1 MIDGLK
7 RRLKKAIRLPKST
20 SHNSGLIDKRARVHH
35 DALWRSWYFGLQAIT
50 IPAAFNPTNGSLDE
64 AESSTRTASSGIRL
78 NLDDI
83 EAIDDGVSS
92 IKSDSFQ
99 RPSEES
105 SSAFILPKANF
116 SDAQEDQEDSFD
128 SLTLAL
134 PLATAPRQEVAESQ
148 L

>member
-1 MIDGLK
+1 MIILFYDL
-7 RRLKKAIRLPKST
+7 RLPKST